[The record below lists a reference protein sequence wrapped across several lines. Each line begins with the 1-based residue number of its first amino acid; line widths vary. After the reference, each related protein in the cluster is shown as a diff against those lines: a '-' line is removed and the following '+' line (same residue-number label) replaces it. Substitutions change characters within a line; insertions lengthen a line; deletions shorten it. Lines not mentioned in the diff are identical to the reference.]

1 MRSPSARVRK
11 QAARQLR
18 EWRRPPPGKTP
29 ELLGEEALRA
39 MRRAARWL
47 LFGSIEEASV
57 AGWSET
63 MLIEAA
69 EELER

>member
-1 MRSPSARVRK
+1 MRK

-18 EWRRPPPGKTP
+18 QWQRPPAGRAP
-29 ELLGEEALRA
+29 EVWGEEALRA

-47 LFGSIEEASV
+47 LFGTIEEASV

-63 MLIEAA
+63 MLLAAA